1 MSFDRETFLAKKN
14 LLLLTIFLLSA
25 GLAISY
31 SFIDSDDADSNYDE
45 IEGDRIEFNLA
56 GNSSDVGNIDLKT
69 DYLRVDGMRTLDSS
83 ELNLESDNCLRL
95 LNYSGSVNTNDG
107 VLQGEAAGFAT
118 CDVNG
123 EIDIKINEEVD
134 GLEQVSVDNLTEKK
148 NFDLEIED
156 MEFNTNNFYSEVDEE
171 SANIRIRDYNGFLTL
186 YPPNGI
192 QLDGKAVVEI
202 NGELISES

>member
-83 ELNLESDNCLRL
+83 ELNLESII
-95 LNYSGSVNTNDG
+95 V
-107 VLQGEAAGFAT
+107 
-118 CDVNG
+118 
-123 EIDIKINEEVD
+123 
-134 GLEQVSVDNLTEKK
+134 
-148 NFDLEIED
+148 
-156 MEFNTNNFYSEVDEE
+156 
-171 SANIRIRDYNGFLTL
+171 
-186 YPPNGI
+186 
-192 QLDGKAVVEI
+192 
-202 NGELISES
+202 

>member
-1 MSFDRETFLAKKN
+1 
-14 LLLLTIFLLSA
+14 
-25 GLAISY
+25 
-31 SFIDSDDADSNYDE
+31 
-45 IEGDRIEFNLA
+45 
-56 GNSSDVGNIDLKT
+56 
-69 DYLRVDGMRTLDSS
+69 
-83 ELNLESDNCLRL
+83 L